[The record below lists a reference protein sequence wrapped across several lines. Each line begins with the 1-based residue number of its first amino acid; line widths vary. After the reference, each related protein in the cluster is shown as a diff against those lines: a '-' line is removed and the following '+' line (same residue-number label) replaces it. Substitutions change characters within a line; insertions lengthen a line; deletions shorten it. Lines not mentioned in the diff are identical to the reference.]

1 MFKLFD
7 AYGLRAQ
14 GIPAMLA
21 VAPAI
26 ALAIAL
32 VVSGSSGI
40 SQIFSGAI
48 VAVLVYA
55 FADLGRRFGK
65 SKEAGIYAKAGGI
78 PSIAM
83 LRHRDT
89 TFDQATKS
97 RYLGFLARQIKG
109 KVPTES
115 EETADPAASD
125 TFYARCGTWLREHTR
140 DTKKFRLV
148 FNELVTY
155 GFRRNLYG
163 LRLMGLAV
171 NVMVV
176 ILCVVYIYRGG
187 WWGLEINVGNG
198 VMFVLLVAVI
208 HAIYLTVY
216 ATRKSVIDAARQ
228 YARQLIL
235 SCELLM
241 PRAR

>member
-1 MFKLFD
+1 VFKFFD
-7 AYGLRAQ
+7 TYGLRAQ

-26 ALAIAL
+26 ALVIAL

-48 VAVLVYA
+48 VAVLLYA

-65 SKEAGIYAKAGGI
+65 SKEAGIYAEAGGM
-78 PSIAM
+78 PSIAI
-83 LRHRDT
+83 LRHRDAT
-89 TFDQATKS
+89 LDQDTKA
-97 RYLGFLARQIKG
+97 RCLGFLARQIKG

-115 EETADPAASD
+115 EETVDPAACD
-125 TFYARCGTWLREHTR
+125 TFYARCGTWLPEHTR

-176 ILCVVYIYRGG
+176 VLCVVYTYRGG

-198 VMFVLLVAVI
+198 VVFVLLVAVI
-208 HAIYLTVY
+208 HAIYLAVY
-216 ATRKSVIDAARQ
+216 ATRKSVIEAARQ
-228 YARQLIL
+228 CAATDP
-235 SCELLM
+235 EL
-241 PRAR
+241 